1 MNSNIKPRLGFFLA
15 VMVAVLAVFGCGK
28 LTELVDKGDKLY
40 FCENYIPSTD
50 DCVGESSKYT
60 TGTLTVMAKLE
71 KPIGVRNVNINITD
85 KSSGE
90 AIDTYPY
97 TVSTDM
103 DYIYFDGVNFKE
115 PGNYKVS
122 LLKEDG
128 TVVVSNEIEIIK

>member
-1 MNSNIKPRLGFFLA
+1 MNSKIKPGLGFFLA
-15 VMVAVLAVFGCGK
+15 VMVAVLTVFGCGK

-40 FCENYIPSTD
+40 FCEEYVPSTD
-50 DCVGESSKYT
+50 NCVGESSKYT

-90 AIDTYPY
+90 AIETYPY

-103 DYIYFDGVNFKE
+103 DYIYFDGVDFKE
-115 PGNYKVS
+115 PGTYKVS